1 MNGNL
6 PRKGALSMLHDILSL
21 IVAPILV
28 GIINK
33 LFSYWLDKSDKDNN
47 H

>member
-1 MNGNL
+1 MDNF
-6 PRKGALSMLHDILSL
+6 LSL

-28 GIINK
+28 GIVTS
-33 LFSYWLDKSDKDNN
+33 LFSHWLHKKDK

>member
-1 MNGNL
+1 
-6 PRKGALSMLHDILSL
+6 MLHDILSL

-28 GIINK
+28 GIVNK
-33 LFSYWLDKSDKDNN
+33 LFSYWLDKCDKDNN